1 MTILLLKQYI
11 FHILILIWIMQI
23 LHGQVCMHWN
33 WKEFIWNKNMH
44 YALYLAKTNELI
56 QNLLFFFW
64 KPQCIEFILNKHY
77 QHLNFMH
84 KLSLIKS
91 RQYSL
96 ISWKDDIN
104 NKEEKGIQSY
114 SFFQKKIKSKLIV
127 IENETGYF

>member
-1 MTILLLKQYI
+1 MYALKLKRVYLKQK
-11 FHILILIWIMQI
+11 H
-23 LHGQVCMHWN
+23 
-33 WKEFIWNKNMH
+33 
-44 YALYLAKTNELI
+44 ALCIVFSKDKRTHSKPA
-56 QNLLFFFW
+56 FFFW